1 MNIERYLIQSCCGKT
16 AVIFKTDS
24 PLSKS
29 LIEFLVNNGYR
40 ELQHFTAAGLIYV
53 ENSELIITGGI
64 GTDRI
69 QIKCKRPVGCDEK
82 FNNFEALLK
91 TFNP

>member
-1 MNIERYLIQSCCGKT
+1 MNLERFQLQTCCGKT

-29 LIEFLVNNGYR
+29 LIEFLVNNGYK

-53 ENSELIITGGI
+53 ENSDFIITGPLGS
-64 GTDRI
+64 DRV
-69 QIKCKRPVGCDEK
+69 QIKCKHPVGCDEK
-82 FNNFEALLK
+82 LNNFELLLK
-91 TFNP
+91 TF

>member
-1 MNIERYLIQSCCGKT
+1 MNLERFQLQTCCGKT

-29 LIEFLVNNGYR
+29 LIEFLVNNGYK

-53 ENSELIITGGI
+53 ENSDFIITGPLGS
-64 GTDRI
+64 DRV
-69 QIKCKRPVGCDEK
+69 QAKCKRPIGCDEK
-82 FNNFEALLK
+82 FNNFELLLK
-91 TFNP
+91 TF